1 MSELPGH
8 GFNFDE
14 SFDSIMAQFKGDATF
29 VKRLEDINDK
39 IDEHDARLP
48 YDQHADTR
56 DPCGAYHVVPV
67 SAELEDLVNGFQDF
81 CRNIGV
87 SPYDES
93 FHDSV
98 LDQITQHVAIET
110 YSIKDALTVGD
121 TVSATFATIIDR
133 EDDFAVDY
141 VGDGQRI
148 QGEVEGI
155 TLGTIP
161 DDVNALTLEE
171 STHVPLGVGLIIKD
185 PVIIED
191 DGSRERLGPDTHSVI
206 IALGTL
212 GLKVDKHFY
221 RDDHLAI
228 TPLDDDSTD

>member
-1 MSELPGH
+1 MSEFPGH
-8 GFNFDE
+8 GSNFDK
-14 SFDSIMAQFKGDATF
+14 SFDSIVAQFKDDATF
-29 VKRLEDINDK
+29 VKRIEDINDR
-39 IDEHDARLP
+39 IDEHDVQSLF
-48 YDQHADTR
+48 DQHADTR
-56 DPCGAYHVVPV
+56 DPRGAYYVVPV
-67 SAELEDLVNGFQDF
+67 SAELEGLVNGFQDF

-93 FHDSV
+93 FHDFV

-110 YSIKDALTVGD
+110 YSIKNTLMVGD

-141 VGDGQRI
+141 IGDGQRI

-171 STHVPLGVGLIIKD
+171 STYVPLGVGLIIKN